1 MVTYKTPNV
10 YVEEISKFPPSVAEV
25 STAVPAFIGYTEKAK
40 RGSEDL
46 TNKPTR
52 ISSLLDYETLF
63 GEAGATKF
71 EFTANEDGIE
81 PISNPG
87 QPKYLMYYA
96 LRLYFDNGGGSC
108 YIVSVG
114 KYNGNKK
121 KDDFDKG
128 LSVLEKEDEPTLIL
142 LTDAVNLETET
153 DYYDLCQQALMQ
165 CHKLKDRFAILDVLP
180 NNTSTKEAGDN
191 FRNNLK
197 ESEVDY
203 LKYGAA
209 YYPYLQTSLNYYSTD
224 VSVKE
229 SPDTDIDISFE
240 YIQADS
246 IRVTYTGK
254 EEDEPK
260 VNITQEENQTKD
272 IDFSFDP
279 SGQTLTIKLKKNN
292 ETVSNILTEWET
304 WKNNADN
311 SNGHSFNIIG
321 INNNGTVNI
330 FTASPPEPL
339 KPLALK
345 PLSVKVYNT
354 SPNGILA
361 AYVGPEEDE
370 PKVVINVEQTQ
381 TEDVKFEV
389 NNTTLTINIK
399 DKKASVKTITDA
411 WKADITN
418 NSGNFQI
425 KKNGDGS
432 ADISSKL
439 EETKLTVPP
448 TLTYYKTTKTDLYNK
463 IKAEIAKQRVVLP
476 PSPAIAGVY
485 ARVDRDR
492 GVWKAPANVSLA
504 SVLAPTEKI
513 TNEEQEDL
521 NIDPTAGKSINAIRS
536 FTGKGILVWGARTL
550 AGNDNEWKYIPVR
563 RLFNLIEESIQKAT
577 AFVVFESNN
586 AITWLKV
593 QSLIESYL
601 EGLWRQGALAG
612 STPEQA
618 FFVHI
623 GLGKTMTAQDIVD
636 GRMIVEI
643 GLAAVRP
650 AEFIILKFS
659 HKLQEV

>member
-25 STAVPAFIGYTEKAK
+25 STAIPAFIGYTEKAK
-40 RGSEDL
+40 RGAEDL
-46 TNKPTR
+46 SNKPTR

-63 GEAGATKF
+63 GEAEATKF
-71 EFTANEDGIE
+71 EFTQNEDGIDS
-81 PISNPG
+81 ISNPG
-87 QPKYLMYYA
+87 QPTYLMYYA

-108 YIVSVG
+108 YVVSVG
-114 KYNGNKK
+114 KYNGNKD
-121 KDDFDKG
+121 KDQFVKG
-128 LSVLEKEDEPTLIL
+128 LSALEKEDEPTLIL
-142 LTDAVNLETET
+142 LTDAVSLAEA
-153 DYYDLCQQALMQ
+153 DYYELCQKALMQ
-165 CHKLKDRFAILDVLP
+165 CHKLKDRFAVLDVLP
-180 NNTSTKEAGDN
+180 NENSTKEAGDN

-209 YYPYLQTSLNYYSTD
+209 YYPYLQTSLNYYYTD
-224 VSVKE
+224 DSVTIKGVGE
-229 SPDTDIDISFE
+229 TPTPSETTNSGETPTPSETTD
-240 YIQADS
+240 
-246 IRVTYTGK
+246 
-254 EEDEPK
+254 
-260 VNITQEENQTKD
+260 
-272 IDFSFDP
+272 
-279 SGQTLTIKLKKNN
+279 SGQ
-292 ETVSNILTEWET
+292 
-304 WKNNADN
+304 A
-311 SNGHSFNIIG
+311 
-321 INNNGTVNI
+321 
-330 FTASPPEPL
+330 
-339 KPLALK
+339 
-345 PLSVKVYNT
+345 
-354 SPNGILA
+354 
-361 AYVGPEEDE
+361 
-370 PKVVINVEQTQ
+370 
-381 TEDVKFEV
+381 
-389 NNTTLTINIK
+389 
-399 DKKASVKTITDA
+399 
-411 WKADITN
+411 TN
-418 NSGNFQI
+418 NS
-425 KKNGDGS
+425 D
-432 ADISSKL
+432 A
-439 EETKLTVPP
+439 KLTDI
-448 TLTYYKTTKTDLYNK
+448 KSEKTDLYNN
-463 IKAEIAKQRVVLP
+463 IKAEIAKKRVVLP
-476 PSPAIAGVY
+476 PSAAIAGVY

-513 TNEEQEDL
+513 TNEEQENL

-623 GLGKTMTAQDIVD
+623 GLGKTMTTDDILN

-659 HKLQEV
+659 HKLQEA